1 MTMSKPLLP
10 GMRWLVATLLAGL
23 CSVWA
28 APAQADKLVIIKNST
43 HPRYE
48 DAARVI
54 SARLGDKHEILTVDL
69 TGLGLEEARKRAVAM
84 LEADPALVIALGD
97 KAVFLAD
104 KHMKPKPVLFAMV
117 SNWQA
122 LKLDRSRIAGVSM
135 QLDPETMASQVKMF
149 MPKARRIGVVYTAQS
164 RAYVERA
171 MRKAAELELTIL
183 PIFIKDGT
191 EFIEVMSAVAP
202 VLDLFWLVEDPAIA
216 SKENLTGLMSRAAEH
231 TMPTLCHSP
240 GLVEVGLTLS
250 ISPDREEV
258 GRQLVAQI
266 ETLLG
271 GAAMK
276 AVDVEPP
283 AKAKITINRDQLKA
297 LQLEI
302 DPMLLGFAHQVSTAT
317 GKKRR

>member
-1 MTMSKPLLP
+1 MSMPNTAAT
-10 GMRWLVATLLAGL
+10 RWLFAALLVGLSAGW
-23 CSVWA
+23 S
-28 APAQADKLVIIKNST
+28 APAQAEKIVIIKNST

-54 SARLGDKHEILTVDL
+54 SARLGDQHEIFTVDL
-69 TGLGLEEARKRAVAM
+69 TGLGLEEARKRGVAI
-84 LEADPALVIALGD
+84 LEADPALVVALGD

-122 LKLDRSRIAGVSM
+122 LKLDRARIAGVSM

-149 MPKARRIGVVYTAQS
+149 LPQAQRIGVVYTANS

-171 MRKAAELELTIL
+171 MRKAAALELTIL
-183 PIFIKDGT
+183 PIFIKEGA
-191 EFIEVMSAVAP
+191 EFVEVMTAVAP

-216 SKENLTGLMSRAAEH
+216 SKENLTGLMSQAAENS
-231 TMPTLCHSP
+231 MPTLCHSP

-258 GRQLVAQI
+258 GRQLVSQI
-266 ETLLG
+266 ERLLG

-276 AVDVEPP
+276 DVEIEPP

-302 DPMLLGFAHQVSTAT
+302 DPMLLGFAHQVGTAS